1 VKRSRETLDALVER
15 GEAARADEGGLT
27 LYR

>member
-1 VKRSRETLDALVER
+1 VKRARETLDALVEL
-15 GEAARADEGGLT
+15 GDAQRADEGGLT